1 MEGCVSAREPRS
13 GASPWLF
20 GWGPLLALTLSVAT
34 AAGVPAEV
42 TPQRPREE
50 TAREA
55 PPPVRV
61 SSKSSL
67 TLFPSTDLY
76 PFYLA
81 DPHAHRFGVQL
92 LSVSEP
98 GIADSGSS
106 RFALQLGGRFGVLRV
121 HPQGRPDRGWQLGIE
136 VGFYGQFDN
145 DHSQDNIGW
154 DGYYGLLATAVI
166 GRGTAVKLGVLHPSA
181 HVGEEREERTTRR
194 RIG

>member
-1 MEGCVSAREPRS
+1 M
-13 GASPWLF
+13 
-20 GWGPLLALTLSVAT
+20 
-34 AAGVPAEV
+34 
-42 TPQRPREE
+42 
-50 TAREA
+50 
-55 PPPVRV
+55 

-154 DGYYGLLATAVI
+154 DG
-166 GRGTAVKLGVLHPSA
+166 
-181 HVGEEREERTTRR
+181 
-194 RIG
+194 